1 MKELNDLHKDH
12 SDKKDSYKQN
22 LVRLSKAAI
31 DAKTS
36 IESKSKE
43 NAELKAEVENLRASK
58 DKESNSRVGSL
69 RQEIETLK
77 GNISELQ
84 KDLEESKSKLN
95 LSTKTNESL
104 KKVVESAKV
113 DSKALEDLKT
123 KQEKTSEELLKVSKM
138 LKASSLENL

>member
-1 MKELNDLHKDH
+1 MKELDDLRKDH

-31 DAKTS
+31 DAKAS
-36 IESKSKE
+36 IELKSKE
-43 NAELKAEVENLRASK
+43 NAELKAEVDKLRASK

-84 KDLEESKSKLN
+84 KDLEEIEKMVLLCYLSLLLN
-95 LSTKTNESL
+95 L
-104 KKVVESAKV
+104 
-113 DSKALEDLKT
+113 
-123 KQEKTSEELLKVSKM
+123 LLRC
-138 LKASSLENL
+138 